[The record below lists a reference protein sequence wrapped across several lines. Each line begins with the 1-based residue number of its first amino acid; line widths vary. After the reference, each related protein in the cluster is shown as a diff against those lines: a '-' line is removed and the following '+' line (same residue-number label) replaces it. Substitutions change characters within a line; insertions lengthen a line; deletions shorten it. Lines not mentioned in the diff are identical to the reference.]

1 MLICKGQVE
10 CFYQIKSGLKSSGM
24 SLKKNV
30 GLQYYK
36 YITIFFPELKIKS
49 DDCDACDVRVCDGCE
64 SNDSDLTVKNSK
76 DGYDDF
82 FNT

>member
-1 MLICKGQVE
+1 
-10 CFYQIKSGLKSSGM
+10 M